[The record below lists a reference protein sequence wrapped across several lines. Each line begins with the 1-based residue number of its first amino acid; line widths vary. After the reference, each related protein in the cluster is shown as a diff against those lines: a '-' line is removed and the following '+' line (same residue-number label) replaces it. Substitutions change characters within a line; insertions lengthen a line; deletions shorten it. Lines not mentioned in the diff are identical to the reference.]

1 MQNGDK
7 VSVGNNFYQ
16 GPRRE
21 GQTETALMLCK
32 LNNQINS
39 QLIKEGLM
47 IRSSVPEEPTGET
60 DCSTYV
66 LSQDNK

>member
-1 MQNGDK
+1 MLTEK
-7 VSVGNNFYQ
+7 GNAK
-16 GPRRE
+16 
-21 GQTETALMLCK
+21 QTAD
-32 LNNQINS
+32 
-39 QLIKEGLM
+39 QLPKIKSADQGLM